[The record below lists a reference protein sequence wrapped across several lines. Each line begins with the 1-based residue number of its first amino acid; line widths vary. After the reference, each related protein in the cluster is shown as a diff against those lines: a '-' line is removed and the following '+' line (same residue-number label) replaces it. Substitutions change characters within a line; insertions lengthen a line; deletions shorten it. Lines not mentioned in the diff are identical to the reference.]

1 MNAQGEAMGLL
12 PDREV
17 AEVLHPAKLSPVDAE
32 TVTIESRRVAN
43 ERARDQ
49 SLRLKLPA
57 YRLAVSWLFLQ
68 SSELNKR
75 NSYWL

>member
-12 PDREV
+12 PDREF
-17 AEVLHPAKLSPVDAE
+17 AEVLPRANLTPVATE

-57 YRLAVSWLFLQ
+57 YRLAVSWLCLQ
-68 SSELNKR
+68 SPELRTK
-75 NSYWL
+75 SLWL